1 MATARV
7 FRNDRACPTFG
18 VDRELELAAS
28 LRPRHYAGRIAPH
41 IGARIFSLT
50 PSMADP
56 DRRNGSRA
64 GEVLAYLASQAP
76 TERPGWVVID
86 DERSYADTTAAG
98 WLILADG
105 DEGFGE
111 CGATAGRS
119 PRVSLTIEVPVSDM
133 AGGDGAVQ
141 AETLRE
147 ACAKE
152 ELVVGVERE

>member
-7 FRNDRACPTFG
+7 FRNDRACPPFG

-64 GEVLAYLASQAP
+64 DEVLAYLAGPA
-76 TERPGWVVID
+76 ERPGSVVID
-86 DERSYADTTAAG
+86 DERSYADTAAAG

-111 CGATAGRS
+111 RAATQLDATHGR
-119 PRVSLTIEVPVSDM
+119 R
-133 AGGDGAVQ
+133 A
-141 AETLRE
+141 
-147 ACAKE
+147 
-152 ELVVGVERE
+152 